1 MHLNVG
7 VIICLYIVAEYAV
20 AEYIECLQHFL
31 TSEQVAQM
39 TRIFRNF
46 RTQPPAGL
54 NVEDI

>member
-46 RTQPPAGL
+46 RTQPPCGL
-54 NVEDI
+54 EC